1 MKVLLEIQDNKA
13 THLLEV
19 LKELPYVKTT
29 PVKDNKTSL
38 SKDIKQSVKE
48 LNLIKA
54 GKLKGIPIK
63 QLLDEL

>member
-48 LNLIKA
+48 LNLIKQA
-54 GKLKGIPIK
+54 T
-63 QLLDEL
+63 DFSY